1 MGIFPASHVH
11 VRDHLAD
18 AEGRLADV
26 YHRMVNDQSEGT
38 RTLVGPGPMETLR
51 EEPEDPGSEKSSSS
65 RARSARGP
73 LPPRHPSPPAD
84 ETTYNTLVDTSAA
97 SPDPRQL
104 KPRPPRP
111 SVKSSDETTS
121 GASQPLVDEIASA
134 LREWHPL
141 MFKHLQCRDYRLFEV
156 VKAHIE
162 ALHLGRRQ
170 LLTHSLSVE
179 EMSNLRRDCVI
190 RLVQGNVAQGLDI
203 IVRHPT
209 WGALVTVDSD
219 SEADARSWMGALRMY
234 ALQASLAYVNQD
246 TSAATTIAKTS
257 ALSTPPARSRL
268 SMNPS
273 SGYPAFPLSKGVA
286 NTPRP
291 TASFFHL
298 YFELKAFVA
307 SPCAPGET
315 AELYFSLYNKTTGQ
329 LVTEDFCAI
338 LNHNGVSSRDPEGR
352 FGPVRTFFRDMGER
366 DIQDEIF
373 LVCRIVR
380 NGAMKIGG
388 VASTNGAHGGYGP
401 NGTISNKRR
410 GSEPLYRLSEVGDVT
425 HGDVSVSSNGGP
437 VGSHSRTPGT
447 DCVPTTFRRP
457 FGAGVVSLDVSQN
470 FTDGTDATEMTECSL
485 PIFVPTN
492 EATFSTLHQYLIG
505 SNTKEFE
512 QSPRFTLLFV
522 YEKCPENADKCIPGL
537 NE

>member
-11 VRDHLAD
+11 MRDELAD
-18 AEGRLADV
+18 AEGRLAEI
-26 YHRMVNDQSEGT
+26 YHRMVDAQSEGT
-38 RTLVGPGPMETLR
+38 HTLVGASPMESLR
-51 EEPEDPGSEKSSSS
+51 EEPEDLGVEKSFNP
-65 RARSARGP
+65 RPRSARGLRP
-73 LPPRHPSPPAD
+73 AMYPPAD
-84 ETTYNTLVDTSAA
+84 EATNSTLVGGNTSA
-97 SPDPRQL
+97 PDPERL

-121 GASQPLVDEIASA
+121 GSSQPLVDEIASA

-141 MFKHLQCRDYRLFEV
+141 MFKHLQSRDYRLFEV

-170 LLTHSLSVE
+170 LLSHSLSADE
-179 EMSNLRRDCVI
+179 LSNLRRDCVI

-219 SEADARSWMGALRMY
+219 SEADPRSWMSAPRMY

-257 ALSTPPARSRL
+257 ALSTPSTKCRFSI
-268 SMNPS
+268 NPS
-273 SGYPAFPLSKGVA
+273 SGYPALPPSKGAA
-286 NTPRP
+286 NTPLP

-315 AELYFSLYNKTTGQ
+315 AELYFSLYNKSAGQ
-329 LVTEDFCAI
+329 FVTEDFCAI

-366 DIQDEIF
+366 DIQDEIY

-388 VASTNGAHGGYGP
+388 MASTNGVVGYGP
-401 NGTISNKRR
+401 NGTISSMRR
-410 GSEPLYRLSEVGDVT
+410 GSEPLYRVSELGDIS
-425 HGDVSVSSNGGP
+425 HGDASIIGNGGP
-437 VGSHSRTPGT
+437 VGSHSRSSGI
-447 DCVPTTFRRP
+447 DCAPAVFRRP
-457 FGAGVVSLDVSQN
+457 FGAGVVSLAVLKKFSVGD
-470 FTDGTDATEMTECSL
+470 DATEMTECSL

-512 QSPRFTLLFV
+512 QSPRF
-522 YEKCPENADKCIPGL
+522 AR
-537 NE
+537 